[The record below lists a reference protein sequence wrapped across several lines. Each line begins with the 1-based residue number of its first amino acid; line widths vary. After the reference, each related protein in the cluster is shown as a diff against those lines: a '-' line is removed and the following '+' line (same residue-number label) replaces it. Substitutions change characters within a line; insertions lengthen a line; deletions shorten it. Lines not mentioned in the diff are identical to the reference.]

1 MISAK
6 SLRCFSPLLIVV
18 LITGCSSSDYRDRNS
33 DYHKA
38 EAASY
43 TLPENLAQ
51 RDAMPVP
58 EASGRRISSA
68 QQAPR
73 PEPLRV
79 LDEKEGV
86 VQQRADEQGGWLLV
100 TRSPGEVWTSLQA
113 FAQSQDVEVV
123 SSSPRQ
129 GQILL
134 AADTASGLPSQRI
147 SLRQGVRRGTS
158 EVRLHSVE
166 NQQPLPFSDYDRT
179 RMMAMEAF
187 LATSLTEGGQSV
199 SLQAQSLHNDHSVR
213 LVDRD
218 GREVLVLQ
226 LDYDRAWSELVR
238 LLEDEFDDD
247 YQQLNDRNRSE
258 GRLYVRYVPQDQRP
272 SGFWSRLFSRAPA
285 TDAHNYQLYLAEY
298 HQELDL
304 ILEVTPGV
312 AAPEAV
318 EAELLVWLERQLR

>member
-1 MISAK
+1 MISAQH
-6 SLRCFSPLLIVV
+6 LRLLGSV
-18 LITGCSSSDYRDRNS
+18 LLLALVSGCSSSEFRDRNS

-38 EAASY
+38 EAATY
-43 TLPENLAQ
+43 NLPDHLVQ

-58 EASGRRISSA
+58 ASSERRITSA

-79 LDEKEGV
+79 LDEKDGL
-86 VQQRADEQGGWLLV
+86 VQQRVDERGSWLMV
-100 TRSPGEVWTSLQA
+100 ARSPGEVWTSLQS
-113 FAQSQDVEVV
+113 FAQSQDVAVT
-123 SSSPRQ
+123 SSNPRQ

-134 AADTASGLPSQRI
+134 AADPASRLPAQEI

-166 NQQPLPFSDYDRT
+166 NQQSLPFSDYDRA
-179 RMMAMEAF
+179 RMMAMEAY
-187 LATSLTEGGQSV
+187 LISSLTDGGQSV
-199 SLQAQSLHNDHSVR
+199 SLQAQSLHSNHAIR

-218 GREVLVLQ
+218 GRQVLVMR
-226 LDYDRAWSELVR
+226 LDYDRAWAELVH
-238 LLEDEFDDD
+238 LLEDEFNDD

-258 GRLYVRYVPQDQRP
+258 GRLYLRYVPLEQRP

-285 TDAHNYQLYLAEY
+285 MDEHNYQLYLAEY

-304 ILEVTPGV
+304 ILETAPDV

-318 EAELLVWLERQLR
+318 EAELLQWLERRLR

>member
-1 MISAK
+1 MISVK
-6 SLRCFSPLLIVV
+6 RLGLFSSVLL
-18 LITGCSSSDYRDRNS
+18 LALGSGCSSSEFRDRNS

-51 RDAMPVP
+51 RDAMPIP
-58 EASGRRISSA
+58 EASGHRISSA

-100 TRSPGEVWTSLQA
+100 TRSPSEVWTSLQA
-113 FAQSQDVEVV
+113 FAQSQDVAVT
-123 SSSPRQ
+123 SSNPRQ

-134 AADTASGLPSQRI
+134 AADTASRLPAQRI

-158 EVRLHSVE
+158 EVRLHSIE
-166 NQQPLPFSDYDRT
+166 DQQLLPFSDYDRT
-179 RMMAMEAF
+179 RMMSMEAF
-187 LATSLTEGGQSV
+187 LVTSLTEGGQSV
-199 SLQAQSLHNDHSVR
+199 SLQAQSLHSNHSIR

-218 GREVLVLQ
+218 GREVLVMQ
-226 LDYDRAWSELVR
+226 LEYDRAWTELVH
-238 LLEDEFDDD
+238 LLEDEFNDD
-247 YQQLNDRNRSE
+247 YQRLDDLNRSE
-258 GRLYVRYVPQDQRP
+258 GRFYVRYVPQNQRP

-285 TDAHNYQLYLAEY
+285 ADAHNYQLFLSEY

-304 ILEVTPGV
+304 ILETAQGV

-318 EAELLVWLERQLR
+318 ETELLSWLERQLR